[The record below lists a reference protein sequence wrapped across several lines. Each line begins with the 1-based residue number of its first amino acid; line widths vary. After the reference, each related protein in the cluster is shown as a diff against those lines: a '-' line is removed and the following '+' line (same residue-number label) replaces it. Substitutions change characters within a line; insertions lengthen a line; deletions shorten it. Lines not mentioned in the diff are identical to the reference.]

1 MKFYDLYNHHL
12 EMYVKYKLLSPND
25 AELIRQSLE
34 ELPRKEYIQE
44 VIGRVIYNSY
54 TDILPELRSKDKQ
67 LASSILNS
75 LYMGSVML
83 NPALDIDAWTAAAQN
98 TNVLDLTSDFDDHP
112 SLFQILEE
120 EEDGETEVS
129 PSAIKKIS
137 RARILSLEETLRE
150 KVIGQHRAITTIAK
164 TIKRHEVGL
173 ASKAGPIGVFL
184 LVGPSGTGK
193 TFLAKELHK
202 HLYNNAEN
210 IVRIDCGEYQQKHD
224 SQKLIGAP
232 PSYIGHDEGGQLTNR
247 VMNNPNTVVLIDE
260 VEKAHND
267 VFDMFLRV
275 FEDGVLTDSKG
286 REVDF
291 SNTVIIMTTNL
302 GNDKTTHHL
311 TGKQAGFGARLGGS
325 MATKEV
331 LDFETIERY
340 ANEAIKGYFRTEF
353 LNRVNK
359 IVIFEPLRQE
369 ELVQIADLTMVELD
383 ARLAKKGFVLQ
394 YSDDVTN
401 KIASDGSDSISNAR
415 GILKYRQDFIDD
427 DLTDIILSTKP
438 SRGTIFSILVKDNK
452 FMFDVISKKQKGS
465 V

>member
-1 MKFYDLYNHHL
+1 MKFYDLYNHQL
-12 EMYVKYKLLSPND
+12 DMYVKYKLLSPND

-34 ELPRKEYIQE
+34 DLPRKEYIQE

-54 TDILPELRSKDKQ
+54 TDILPELRSKDKESA
-67 LASSILNS
+67 ASIVNS

-83 NPALDIDAWTAAAQN
+83 NPALDIDAWTSAAHN
-98 TNVLDLTSDFDDHP
+98 TNVLDMTNNFIEHP

-120 EEDGETEVS
+120 EVETEVS
-129 PSAIKKIS
+129 PTVVKKIS
-137 RARILSLEETLRE
+137 RAKILSLEETLRE

-173 ASKAGPIGVFL
+173 ASKTGPIGVFL

-202 HLYNNAEN
+202 HLYSNAEN

-302 GNDKTTHHL
+302 GNDKTTEHL
-311 TGKQAGFGARLGGS
+311 TGKQAGFGARLGGT

-331 LDFETIERY
+331 LDYETIERY
-340 ANEAIKGYFRTEF
+340 ANEAIKRYFRTEF

-369 ELVQIADLTMVELD
+369 ELIQIADLTMVELD
-383 ARLAKKGFVLQ
+383 ARLAKKGFVLR

-427 DLTDIILSTKP
+427 DLTEIILSAKP
-438 SRGTIFSILVKDNK
+438 TRGTIFSVLVHDNK
-452 FMFDVISKKQKGS
+452 FVFDVISKKEKGS